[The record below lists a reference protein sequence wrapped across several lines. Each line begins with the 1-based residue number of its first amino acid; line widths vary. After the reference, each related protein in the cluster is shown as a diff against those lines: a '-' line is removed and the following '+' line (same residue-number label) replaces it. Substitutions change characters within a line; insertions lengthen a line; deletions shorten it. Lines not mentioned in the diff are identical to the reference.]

1 MRIGS
6 IPKRRRWMK
15 KGIWLTAAALTMAAS
30 TLPALAA
37 QEECVLAT
45 IGDEKITEAYIAAE
59 TAGKPEALKGR
70 EDSRAARNQLLRE
83 ILDRKKFAQAARRE
97 GLDKDEQIRLRIQ
110 RQAEQILADAYI
122 ERLRAGVTLDEN
134 ESREYYEKH
143 KKRYELPEEFH
154 LRHIVVKDERE
165 AGQILADLQKG
176 ADFGEV
182 ARDQSVY
189 RAGRK
194 GGDLGWMD
202 RERMG
207 GLEPQLR
214 DAAYKLGPGEMS
226 GVIQIKKTYHI
237 LKMEGYRPIR
247 YKPFEEVRTKIEA
260 QLLSEKQ
267 AEAMRTAGE
276 KLGEEFGAKVLGD
289 CGKTRVREGRSQ

>member
-1 MRIGS
+1 
-6 IPKRRRWMK
+6 MK

-30 TLPALAA
+30 TFPALAA

-59 TAGKPEALKGR
+59 TAGKPGALKGR
-70 EDSRAARNQLLRE
+70 DDSRVARNQLLTE

-110 RQAEQILADAYI
+110 RQAEQILAEAYI
-122 ERLRAGVTLDEN
+122 EHVKARVALEEK
-134 ESREYYEKH
+134 ESMEYYEQH
-143 KKRYELPEEFH
+143 KRSYELPEEFH
-154 LRHIVVKDERE
+154 LRHIMVKEEAE
-165 AGQILADLQKG
+165 AGQILAELQKG
-176 ADFGEV
+176 ADFAEV
-182 ARDQSVY
+182 AAQRSVY
-189 RAGRK
+189 RGGRK

-202 RERMG
+202 RGRMEA
-207 GLEPQLR
+207 LEPALR

-226 GVIQIKKTYHI
+226 GVVESKKTYHI

-276 KLGEEFGAKVLGD
+276 KLGEEFGVKVLGD
-289 CGKTRVREGRSQ
+289 CGKTRTGGGRSQ